1 MDNVEKDGIV
11 TENEHSLQKQCRR
24 FLLTINNPKET
35 DEEFEKY
42 IQQLEHFKYS
52 IFQREKGHET
62 GTEHFQV
69 FIIFTIA
76 KRFSTIKSYF
86 PTAHI
91 EPCKGSNVQCRDYC
105 RKNDT
110 RISGPYEIGQ
120 FVEERSRTDISNF
133 IELCQL
139 GASDVEL
146 AKLYPALYL
155 KSLDKISKIR
165 QAYVG
170 NEFLNKLRDVEVTY
184 IYGQPRTGKTRYIY
198 DTYKM
203 NSFYHVSV
211 YNNSTFD
218 SYNGEDILVLDE
230 YSGQFKL
237 ELMNRLLDRY
247 PFELPARFNNKVAC
261 YTKVYIISNY
271 KITDIYKNEQLN
283 NSVVYN
289 AFNQRVKKIIRFDK
303 TGDMIIE
310 RDNFV
315 DFYRT
320 DFIKMTRAQKEYEQQ
335 VIDDIF

>member
-1 MDNVEKDGIV
+1 MDIVKSDIVVED
-11 TENEHSLQKQCRR
+11 KQSQNKQGRR

-35 DEEFEKY
+35 DDDFEKY
-42 IQQLEHFKYS
+42 VQELEHFKYC

-91 EPCKGSNVQCRDYC
+91 EACKGSNVQCRDYC
-105 RKNDT
+105 CKTDT
-110 RISGPYEIGQ
+110 RVSGPYEIGQ

-170 NEFLNKLRDVEVTY
+170 NEFLNKIRDVDVTY
-184 IYGQPRTGKTRYIY
+184 IYGLPGTGKTKYIY
-198 DTYKM
+198 DNYK
-203 NSFYHVSV
+203 FGEFFHTSV

-218 SYNGEDILVLDE
+218 GYDGQDVLVLDE
-230 YSGQFKL
+230 FTGRIGI

-247 PFELPARFNNKVAC
+247 PFELPARFSNKVAC
-261 YTKVYIISNY
+261 YTKVFIISNF
-271 KITDIYKNEQLN
+271 KITELYKDEQSSKKLL
-283 NSVVYN
+283 YD
-289 AFNQRVKKIIRFDK
+289 AFMRRIKKIIRFESD
-303 TGDMIIE
+303 GNMIVE
-310 RDNFV
+310 RDNYKDLYRSDFV
-315 DFYRT
+315 
-320 DFIKMTRAQKEYEQQ
+320 ILTRSQKEYEQSI
-335 VIDDIF
+335 IDDIF

>member
-1 MDNVEKDGIV
+1 MDIVKSDIVVED
-11 TENEHSLQKQCRR
+11 KQSQNKQGRR

-35 DEEFEKY
+35 DDNFEKY
-42 IQQLEHFKYS
+42 VQELEHFKYC

-91 EPCKGSNVQCRDYC
+91 EACKGSNVQCRDYC
-105 RKNDT
+105 CKSDT
-110 RISGPYEIGQ
+110 RVSGPYEIGQ

-139 GASDVEL
+139 GASDVEI
-146 AKLYPALYL
+146 AKLYPSLYL

-165 QAYVG
+165 QSYVG
-170 NEFLNKLRDVEVTY
+170 DEFLNKLRDVDVTY
-184 IYGQPRTGKTRYIY
+184 IYGLPGTGKTRYIY
-198 DTYKM
+198 DNYKFGE
-203 NSFYHVSV
+203 FYHTSV

-218 SYNGEDILVLDE
+218 GYNGQDVLVLDE
-230 YSGQFKL
+230 FAGKINI

-247 PFELPARFNNKVAC
+247 PFELPARFANKVAC
-261 YTKVYIISNY
+261 YTKVYIISNF
-271 KITDIYKNEQLN
+271 KITELYKDEQSSKKILFD
-283 NSVVYN
+283 
-289 AFNQRVKKIIRFDK
+289 AFLRRVKKIVRFEK
-303 TGDMIIE
+303 NGDMIVE
-310 RDNFV
+310 RDNYK
-315 DFYRT
+315 DLYRT

-335 VIDDIF
+335 VIEDIF